1 MGHLRLCA
9 AALVEGR
16 PIHGADP
23 AYPLYAITFKS
34 AETNFAEN
42 LSIPVVN
49 DLTQGVLA
57 LRGVLLNPVTAA
69 RYGVEDGDSVEIE
82 SRFGR
87 VEGVAALS
95 RGPPGQVAVANALT
109 RKTPRERGT
118 PFNVLLPA
126 ELEFTDRFT
135 GALESC
141 ARVRVKRI
149 EAPV

>member
-1 MGHLRLCA
+1 
-9 AALVEGR
+9 
-16 PIHGADP
+16 
-23 AYPLYAITFKS
+23 
-34 AETNFAEN
+34 
-42 LSIPVVN
+42 
-49 DLTQGVLA
+49 
-57 LRGVLLNPVTAA
+57 VLLNPVTAA

-95 RGPPGQVAVANALT
+95 QGVHPDTVAVANALT